1 MSNSRAD
8 RTSYELR
15 PCPRQDYSERRYRE
29 LQIGHELTTT
39 EDLDISSQLTPG
51 SEIIV
56 GEMEQLAE
64 AIYCRTCAIP
74 EGARTASRRATGTRG
89 RRATQSSRATT
100 TIPEGAR
107 RALRRATSTRGRRA
121 TQSSR
126 ATTRIPEGTGAA
138 KRGKTKTRRRRATQ
152 AGGAS
157 KGIAGATSTPTGGRV
172 GGCKR
177 SS

>member
-8 RTSYELR
+8 RTSYKLR

-39 EDLDISSQLTPG
+39 EDQDTTHTRIRNHSRGDGTVSG
-51 SEIIV
+51 
-56 GEMEQLAE
+56 G
-64 AIYCRTCAIP
+64 YCRTCAIP
-74 EGARTASRRATGTRG
+74 EGARTAS
-89 RRATQSSRATT
+89 
-100 TIPEGAR
+100 
-107 RALRRATSTRGRRA
+107 RRATSTRGRRA

-152 AGGAS
+152 VGGAS
-157 KGIAGATSTPTGGRV
+157 KGITIAGATSTPTGGRV